1 MPRLKKDPAAAKVQ
15 LNVLVSEETRDIFHR
30 LRQSMGVKSIAEA
43 VEIGAGILD
52 AIDHATATRRQA
64 GHADAKNK

>member
-1 MPRLKKDPAAAKVQ
+1 MPRLKKEPVAAKVQ

-30 LRQSMGVKSIAEA
+30 LRESMGVKSIAEA

-52 AIDHATATRRQA
+52 AIDQATAARRQV
-64 GHADAKNK
+64 GQTGAKKK